1 MNGKYIKYCH
11 NKSVCLSFFLIDN
24 PEMINWDEMSARIF
38 TEMDINEDNK
48 ITKEEFIQACLRNNT
63 VSEMLA
69 KKILKVIST
78 DVS

>member
-1 MNGKYIKYCH
+1 MF
-11 NKSVCLSFFLIDN
+11 FFLIDN

-48 ITKEEFIQACLRNNT
+48 ITKEEFIQACLKNNT